1 MSLTRHVFD
10 ASRCRFCD
18 VNDLD
23 ADLYE
28 ADCVEREPMTYTSET
43 FTYDRLAAWKLTSAQ
58 IAELTG
64 YDGRLYAV
72 RTIIGVIHGQVISIL
87 DRGPSDISGSFDDA
101 ALFMFSFNDASACAV
116 LGVDR
121 AALPGEVRRIMDAIA
136 AEVGVCTSA
145 G

>member
-10 ASRCRFCD
+10 ASRCRFCGT
-18 VNDLD
+18 NDLD

-28 ADCVEREPMTYTSET
+28 VDCVDREPMVYTSET
-43 FTYDRLAAWKLTSAQ
+43 FTYDRLAAWRLTSAQ

-64 YDGRLYAV
+64 HDGSLYAV
-72 RTIIGVIHGQVISIL
+72 RAVIGVIHGQVISIL
-87 DRGPSDISGSFDDA
+87 DRGPSDIDGSFDDA
-101 ALFMFSFNDASACAV
+101 ALFMFSFNDAPACAA

-121 AALPGEVRRIMDAIA
+121 AGLSGEVRRIMDAIA

-145 G
+145 A